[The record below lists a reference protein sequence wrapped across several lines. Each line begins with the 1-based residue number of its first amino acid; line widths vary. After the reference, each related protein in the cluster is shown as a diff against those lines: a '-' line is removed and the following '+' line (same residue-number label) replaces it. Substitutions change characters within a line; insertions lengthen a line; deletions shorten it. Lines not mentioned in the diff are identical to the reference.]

1 MNEKNN
7 EPKKISD
14 ADLFRLAVGD
24 VQPIKKNKT
33 VRIKQP
39 TLSILQNPQAKPT
52 STVKNN
58 SSQHIPAKQK
68 TTPSPQPS
76 HQKITLTNLLES
88 VTDSEGGYRNRLIA
102 NLEHIQFNRRDSRC
116 CLYRNLRK
124 GLLPIED
131 EIDLHHYTVKEAKH
145 KTLSAI
151 LSAYYEGF
159 QCIRIIHGKGLNSQE
174 GNASPIKYAVNHWL
188 RQVPIVRGFCSCV
201 PKDGG
206 TGAIYVLIEDK

>member
-1 MNEKNN
+1 MDKKNKTFQ
-7 EPKKISD
+7 KKSD
-14 ADLFRLAVGD
+14 AELFRLAVGE
-24 VQPIKKNKT
+24 VQPIKKNNNIRT
-33 VRIKQP
+33 KQQP
-39 TLSILQNPQAKPT
+39 LLILQNEQANT
-52 STVKNN
+52 SSKVKNN
-58 SSQHIPAKQK
+58 FSQHDAQVKQK
-68 TTPSPQPS
+68 SQQFNS
-76 HQKITLTNLLES
+76 QKITLTSLLER
-88 VTDSEGGYRNRLIA
+88 VADSEGGYHNRLIA
-102 NLEHIQFNRRDSRC
+102 NLEQIQFNRRDSRC
-116 CLYRNLRK
+116 RLYRDLRK

-131 EIDLHHYTVKEAKH
+131 EIDLHHCTVKEAKH
-145 KTLSAI
+145 KTLNAI